1 MNTGHNNAAAIAVD
15 IAKGWRPN
23 YYLTN
28 MAMSYFQA
36 PGMNVAPSIF
46 PILPVHAS
54 TGSYYIFNKEEIA
67 KDQVKRKP
75 KFGAVDPA
83 VFSHSD
89 DTYKCEVDQIIVG
102 VDNITALDYQRTG
115 APATI
120 DPRRAKVKQ
129 VSEQMNLHLDM
140 VFANKFFNADAWAN
154 VKTGEATA
162 STSKQFVHFDDANA
176 DIVGQF
182 DEMKKEILLNGRRMP
197 NKLCL
202 GYRAYKAIKNHP
214 QFLERVTGSGSTP
227 NPALVN
233 EQVIAAVLGLEE
245 VKVLYATYNA
255 AEIGQKADMKFVF
268 DDNSA
273 LLTYAPKEVDLEE
286 PSAGYIYTWDMLGNG
301 QWMATSQYDGPGG
314 SHSEF
319 IEGLMATDMKKTS
332 DDLATFLSGC
342 VSESEVLYMN
352 YVALKPVNFGGK
364 QYKIGET
371 IPEGV
376 VDERRSLFLKKSGHI
391 AEVASVNGAYA
402 EDLNVN
408 PNTLSIPLLQ
418 SKHELAVNAQQ
429 LLQFFA
435 TIQKTM
441 EEAKIEIATMTEE
454 DTPVLQLLHEID
466 SRKGIKAAVE
476 TRLADLSND
485 ADINQ
490 ESEAVEET
498 EEPAEQ
504 PEGGE
509 ENDV

>member
-15 IAKGWRPN
+15 IAKGWKPN

-46 PILPVHAS
+46 PILPVQAS
-54 TGSYYIFNKEEIA
+54 TGNYYIFNKEEIA

-255 AEIGQKADMKFVF
+255 AEIGQKADMKFVI

-332 DDLATFLSGC
+332 DDLATFLTGC
-342 VSESEVLYMN
+342 VS
-352 YVALKPVNFGGK
+352 K
-364 QYKIGET
+364 
-371 IPEGV
+371 
-376 VDERRSLFLKKSGHI
+376 
-391 AEVASVNGAYA
+391 
-402 EDLNVN
+402 
-408 PNTLSIPLLQ
+408 
-418 SKHELAVNAQQ
+418 
-429 LLQFFA
+429 
-435 TIQKTM
+435 
-441 EEAKIEIATMTEE
+441 
-454 DTPVLQLLHEID
+454 
-466 SRKGIKAAVE
+466 
-476 TRLADLSND
+476 
-485 ADINQ
+485 
-490 ESEAVEET
+490 
-498 EEPAEQ
+498 
-504 PEGGE
+504 
-509 ENDV
+509 